1 MAKIRV
7 MRGGCGITYKDGNGV
22 TRYILKTAENG
33 PFECD
38 DMQAERLVRLGVAI
52 YVQEPDQEAELET
65 TDDDQETEQQEENN
79 QEPGKV
85 NTTLSAADLE
95 NWDYHELK
103 KLADDMNAEPKGKK
117 KSDYIAAI
125 AAVKVEPFDEDDD
138 FPDLNPEEPV

>member
-52 YVQEPDQEAELET
+52 YVQEPDQEA
-65 TDDDQETEQQEENN
+65 
-79 QEPGKV
+79 GKV